1 VRRGFSPAAVA
12 AFLTTLLVLAVV
24 GWSIG
29 WLAAGTD
36 LAGNETLASA
46 SPSTPASRPPSSAPA
61 SPSPSASAGKDA
73 FGMPKLVGQKFRL
86 ARQKA
91 FDLKLG
97 VTIHFDEPGNYQPGT
112 VARTYPAD
120 GILVRPGYTIVLY
133 VTGPAPK
140 VSVPAV
146 AGMTCSD
153 GKDALV
159 DAGLRID
166 SYPSGDKGRVV
177 KTDPPGLVEVTWNDA
192 VKVYCTQV
200 GASP

>member
-1 VRRGFSPAAVA
+1 MA

-36 LAGNETLASA
+36 LAGHELDPSVPASTPSTH
-46 SPSTPASRPPSSAPA
+46 SPSVAPA
-61 SPSPSASAGKDA
+61 SPTPSASLSNAA
-73 FGMPKLVGQKFRL
+73 FGMPNLVGMKFRL

-91 FDLKLG
+91 FDLRLG
-97 VTIHFDEPGNYQPGT
+97 VTIHFDEPGKFPPGT
-112 VARTYPAD
+112 VARTSPLD
-120 GILVRPGYTIVLY
+120 SVLVRAGYTIVLF

-140 VSVPAV
+140 VTIPDITGKSC
-146 AGMTCSD
+146 GD

-159 DAGLRID
+159 GAGLRID
-166 SYPSGDKGRVV
+166 SYPSGDKGTVV
-177 KTDPPGLVEVTWNDA
+177 KTDPPGSTEATWNDA
-192 VKVYCTQV
+192 VTVYCVQT

>member
-1 VRRGFSPAAVA
+1 MA

-36 LAGNETLASA
+36 LAGHNID
-46 SPSTPASRPPSSAPA
+46 PSTPASTATTHAPRSA
-61 SPSPSASAGKDA
+61 SPSPTPSASLSNAA
-73 FGMPKLVGQKFRL
+73 FAMPNLLGMKFRT

-91 FDLKLG
+91 FDLRLG
-97 VTIHFDEPGNYQPGT
+97 VTIHFDEPGKFQPGT
-112 VARTYPAD
+112 VARTSPLD
-120 GILVRPGYTIVLY
+120 SVLVRPGYTIVLY

-140 VSVPAV
+140 VTVPDV
-146 AGMTCSD
+146 VGKSCGD
-153 GKDALV
+153 GKDALI

-166 SYPSGDKGRVV
+166 SYPSGDKGTVV
-177 KTDPPGLVEVTWNDA
+177 KIDPPASTERTWNDGML
-192 VKVYCTQV
+192 VYCVQA